1 MTPVITPE
9 NLEHAELLKQSQK
22 SPENPKM
29 GAIFG
34 EKGMSAEQLALA
46 NTTSAVSAKLRTLR
60 DLHSLNP
67 TEAREKEMIDLER
80 QRGRV
85 ARYAFLQKGAT
96 PEQKEILK
104 DKETL
109 EKLRA
114 SDVLL
119 LKKKGVDLSNL
130 LLIPV

>member
-1 MTPVITPE
+1 MTTVVTPE
-9 NLEHAELLKQSQK
+9 QVEQTELLKQAPK
-22 SPENPKM
+22 APENKTLSSV
-29 GAIFG
+29 FG
-34 EKGMSAEQLALA
+34 KEGMSKEQTALLH
-46 NTTSAVSAKLRTLR
+46 TMDPVRSKLGTLR
-60 DLHSLNP
+60 DLQSLNP
-67 TEAREKEMIDLER
+67 TEARAKEMIDLER

-119 LKKKGVDLSNL
+119 LKKK
-130 LLIPV
+130 